1 MNGYMFQESNKT
13 YKKLSLSELTYPF
26 PNKDGI
32 RSISPIYMTHLTD
45 NPLLNFILGFNSN
58 TKINYYIDRI
68 KIEYNTNDNNYSI
81 HEILNKQDSFPIRH
95 TEYLKNENISII
107 KEYSI
112 ETNST
117 NEIDINLPNLKEYT
131 LYIKNEEP

>member
-1 MNGYMFQESNKT
+1 MFQESNKT
-13 YKKLSLSELTYPF
+13 YKKLSLSELAYSF

-45 NPLLNFILGFNSN
+45 NHFLNFILGFNSN
-58 TKINYYIDRI
+58 IKINYYIDRI
-68 KIEYNTNDNNYSI
+68 KIEYNTIDNNCSVS
-81 HEILNKQDSFPIRH
+81 EILNKQDSSPIRH

-112 ETNST
+112 EKNST
-117 NEIDINLPNLKEYT
+117 NENDINLPNLKEYT